1 MSVNTMPPMVV
12 RDVAALRA
20 RTAAWR
26 ARGDTIGFVPTM
38 GALHDGHLS
47 LLDLA
52 RARTARTVASIF
64 VNPRQFAAHEDLG
77 SYPRGEDQDVA
88 MLAARGCDLVFAPG
102 VDEMY
107 PEGFSTV
114 VSVAG
119 VSAPLEGEARPHFF
133 AGVATVVA
141 KLLMQVQPDVAVFG
155 EKDYQQLLVIRRLA
169 RDLDLPVEIL
179 GGPTVREPDG
189 LAMSSRNRYLTP
201 GERSRAAMLPGVLAA
216 CVEALEAGGRADI
229 TLDAARSALAGA
241 GFDPI
246 DYVSVHDAE
255 TLAPL
260 GPGPIDRPARVMA
273 AARLGRTR
281 LIDNW
286 PARPP
291 GPPGA
296 RVDGAG

>member
-1 MSVNTMPPMVV
+1 
-12 RDVAALRA
+12 
-20 RTAAWR
+20 
-26 ARGDTIGFVPTM
+26 
-38 GALHDGHLS
+38 
-47 LLDLA
+47 
-52 RARTARTVASIF
+52 VASIF
-64 VNPRQFAAHEDLG
+64 VNPRQFAAHEDLA
-77 SYPRGEDQDVA
+77 SYPRDEDQDVA

-102 VDEMY
+102 IDEMY
-107 PEGFSTV
+107 PEGFATV

-141 KLLMQVQPDVAVFG
+141 KLLIQVQPDVAVFG

-179 GGPTVREPDG
+179 GGPTLREPDG
-189 LAMSSRNRYLTP
+189 LAMSSRNRYLTAS
-201 GERSRAAMLPGVLAA
+201 ERARAAVLPSVLAA

-255 TLAPL
+255 TLAPV

-291 GPPGA
+291 VLVGACSQGPA
-296 RVDGAG
+296 